1 MSSSRRS
8 KVVAL
13 EEAVAMVET
22 GMTLAIGG
30 YWYHNQP
37 AAFAR
42 ALVRSGVGG
51 LRLTG
56 APVGGY
62 AHDLLIGAGVVNRLL
77 TPHISF
83 DELGLSPNLRR
94 AAESGELSI
103 GESEEACLIGGF
115 RAAAQDLA
123 ALPVRSLSLTEVIEH
138 SPLVRPSSG
147 DLALR
152 EAIALAPDVA
162 VIHVAYAD
170 QYGNGCHLGS
180 PLADRLLARVSR
192 RVILTAERIAAN
204 DEIRA
209 DPRHTSV
216 LGLWVDAVV
225 EMPLGAHPCSCHG
238 VYGEDRTS
246 LESYIE
252 AGEARRRGDPG
263 PYQRYLSQVAALS
276 PADYRQLAAGE
287 AGRLASRGV
296 PHDD

>member
-1 MSSSRRS
+1 MNMARRS

-13 EEAVAMVET
+13 DEATAMVEN
-22 GMTLAIGG
+22 GMTLAVGG

-37 AAFAR
+37 AGFAR
-42 ALVRSGVGG
+42 ALVRAGVSG

-62 AHDLLIGAGVVNRLL
+62 VHDLLIGTGVVNRLL

-94 AAESGELSI
+94 AAESGDLSI
-103 GESEEACLIGGF
+103 DEAEEACLIGGF

-123 ALPVRSLSLTEVIEH
+123 ALPAQSLMLTEVIEH
-138 SPLVRPSSG
+138 SSLVRPSTSN
-147 DLALR
+147 LAER
-152 EAIALAPDVA
+152 EAVAVAPDVA

-180 PLADRLLARVSR
+180 PLADRLLARASR
-192 RVILTAERIAAN
+192 RVILTAERIVPN

-209 DPRHTSV
+209 DPRHTSI

-225 EMPLGAHPCSCHG
+225 QIPLGAHPCSCHG
-238 VYGEDRTS
+238 VYPEDRAALS
-246 LESYIE
+246 SYIE
-252 AGEARRRGDPG
+252 AGEAWRRGDPG
-263 PYQRYLSQVAALS
+263 PYQRYLSQIAARS
-276 PADYRQLAAGE
+276 PDEYRQLVSRAAGQPQPE
-287 AGRLASRGV
+287 GTS
-296 PHDD
+296 HDG